1 MMDHAAAGW
10 KQLPVKAFYRHIG
23 PFYARRDGDD
33 WEYGLQTTEEHDN
46 SAGAVHGGVIATF
59 ADQALS
65 TVAWEAAGR
74 RRASTVSL
82 NVQFAGAVRP
92 GQFVSARGHLVR
104 AGSSLIFLTG
114 LLSVADREVATVAG
128 VWSVARLPTSA

>member
-1 MMDHAAAGW
+1 MIDHEAAGW
-10 KQLPVKAFYRHIG
+10 KQLPVKAFYRQIG
-23 PFYARRDGDD
+23 PMYARRDGDQ
-33 WEYGLQTTEEHDN
+33 WEYGLQTTEAHDN
-46 SAGAVHGGVIATF
+46 STGAVHGGVLATF

-74 RRASTVSL
+74 RPAATVSL

-92 GQFVSARGHLVR
+92 GQFVCARGHLVR

-114 LLSVADREVATVAG
+114 SLSVDGREVASVSG
-128 VWSVARLPTSA
+128 VWSAARPPTPS